1 MIKSYQIIVIYSVDR
16 YGIMKKLDKTNNTLK
31 NDITVMG

>member
-16 YGIMKKLDKTNNTLK
+16 YGIMKKLAETNKTLK
-31 NDITVMG
+31 YDITVMG